1 MYKVKIKTIKKAPL
15 VFTNLGHKRYG
26 LRYLTKT
33 LFTGDFNDFLPKKRY
48 DKYCS
53 GVKEQKP

>member
-15 VFTNLGHKRYG
+15 VFTNLGHKRY
-26 LRYLTKT
+26 
-33 LFTGDFNDFLPKKRY
+33 DFNDFLPKKRY